1 MKTTPPLALRRP
13 LARLGATLAMMCAL
27 GASAQAILPPMTGDW
42 IIGRTS
48 EWPDTC
54 TLGLLPSET
63 IGGWDVKLHRG
74 CQKSF
79 AWTGD
84 VTAWRMAAPDDLVL
98 ADATRH
104 GVIHFKRDETGD
116 WVGTGPDQQ
125 DYIITRVRTK
135 RAAAPASGARRKP

>member
-1 MKTTPPLALRRP
+1 MKTPQTPALRRP
-13 LARLGATLAMMCAL
+13 LARLAATLATLASL

-42 IIGRTS
+42 TIGRTS

-74 CQKSF
+74 CKKAF
-79 AWTGD
+79 AWTDD

-125 DYIITRVRTK
+125 DYIITRDKPRQP
-135 RAAAPASGARRKP
+135 AAPRKKL

>member
-1 MKTTPPLALRRP
+1 MKTPQTPALRRP
-13 LARLGATLAMMCAL
+13 LARLAATLATLASL

-42 IIGRTS
+42 TIGRTS

-84 VTAWRMAAPDDLVL
+84 VTAWRMPAPDDLVL
-98 ADATRH
+98 SDATRH
-104 GVIHFKRDETGD
+104 GLIHFKRDESGD
-116 WVGTGPDQQ
+116 WVGAGPDQQ
-125 DYIITRVRTK
+125 DYVITRNKPRQ
-135 RAAAPASGARRKP
+135 PALPRKKP

>member
-1 MKTTPPLALRRP
+1 MKIKPTFALRRP
-13 LARLGATLAMMCAL
+13 LARLAATFATLATL
-27 GASAQAILPPMTGDW
+27 GVSAQPILPPMTGDW
-42 IIGRTS
+42 TIGRTS

-63 IGGWDVKLHRG
+63 IGGWDVKRHRG
-74 CQKSF
+74 CEKAF

-98 ADATRH
+98 ADALRH

-125 DYIITRVRTK
+125 DYIITRDKPRQP
-135 RAAAPASGARRKP
+135 AAPRKKP

>member
-1 MKTTPPLALRRP
+1 MKTMLSLAPRRP
-13 LARLGATLAMMCAL
+13 LARLAATLATLCAL
-27 GASAQAILPPMTGDW
+27 GASAQTILPPMTGDW
-42 IIGRTS
+42 IVGRTS

-74 CQKSF
+74 CAKAF

-84 VTAWRMAAPDDLVL
+84 VTAWRLGAPDDLVL

-104 GVIHFKRDETGD
+104 AVIHFKRDETGD
-116 WVGTGPDQQ
+116 WVGTGPDKQ
-125 DYIITRVRTK
+125 DYIITRVRS
-135 RAAAPASGARRKP
+135 RRAAPASAPHRKP